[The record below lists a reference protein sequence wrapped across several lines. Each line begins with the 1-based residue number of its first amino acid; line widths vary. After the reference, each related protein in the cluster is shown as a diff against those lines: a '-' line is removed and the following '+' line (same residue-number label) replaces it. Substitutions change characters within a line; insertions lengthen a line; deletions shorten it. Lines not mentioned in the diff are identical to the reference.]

1 MMNILSKVKSETQ
14 AAMSHMLLRGLCMLI
29 IEYDCARLIQQ
40 ATGQPMIRG
49 NVVLA
54 SLYALGFLVS
64 FVNRKVGFIIGM
76 VAGSI
81 NVIIKIIIVV
91 TGHEHYPYYPIVW
104 ITQSLI
110 VIYFCY
116 KALKA
121 EKVLVYAEK

>member
-1 MMNILSKVKSETQ
+1 MMNIFKTIKSETQ

-49 NVVLA
+49 NFVLA
-54 SLYALGFLVS
+54 SLYVLGFLMS
-64 FVNRKVGFIIGM
+64 FVNLKVGFIIGM

-81 NVIIKIIIVV
+81 NVIIKIIIVAS
-91 TGHEHYPYYPIVW
+91 GHEHYPYYPIVW
-104 ITQSLI
+104 ITQSLM

-116 KALKA
+116 KAFKA
-121 EKVLVYAEK
+121 ERA

>member
-1 MMNILSKVKSETQ
+1 MMSILSKVKGETQ

-29 IEYDCARLIQQ
+29 IEYDCARLIQE

-49 NVVLA
+49 NIVLA
-54 SLYALGFLVS
+54 SLYVLGFLVS
-64 FVNRKVGFIIGM
+64 FFNRKVGFIIGM

-81 NVIIKIIIVV
+81 NVIVKIVIVV

-104 ITQSLI
+104 ITQSMM

-116 KALKA
+116 KAFKA
-121 EKVLVYAEK
+121 ENA

>member
-1 MMNILSKVKSETQ
+1 MMKLLSKIKSEAQ

-29 IEYDCARLIQQ
+29 IEYDCARLIQET
-40 ATGQPMIRG
+40 TGQPVIMG
-49 NVVLA
+49 NFVLS

-81 NVIIKIIIVV
+81 NVIVKIVIVAK
-91 TGHEHYPYYPIVW
+91 GHEHFPYYPIVW
-104 ITQSLI
+104 ITQSLM

-116 KALKA
+116 KAFKA
-121 EKVLVYAEK
+121 EKTLVYAEN

>member
-1 MMNILSKVKSETQ
+1 MMNIFKKIKSETQ

-49 NVVLA
+49 NFVLA

-64 FVNRKVGFIIGM
+64 FVNRKVGFIIGI

-91 TGHEHYPYYPIVW
+91 TGHEHYPHYPIVW
-104 ITQSLI
+104 ITQSLM

-116 KALKA
+116 RAFKA
-121 EKVLVYAEK
+121 ENA

>member
-1 MMNILSKVKSETQ
+1 MNIFKKIKSETQ

-49 NVVLA
+49 NFVLA

-91 TGHEHYPYYPIVW
+91 TGHEHYTYYPIVW
-104 ITQSLI
+104 ISQSLM

-116 KALKA
+116 KAFKA
-121 EKVLVYAEK
+121 EKA

>member
-40 ATGQPMIRG
+40 ATGQPMIWG
-49 NVVLA
+49 NFVLA

-104 ITQSLI
+104 ITQSLM

-116 KALKA
+116 KAFKA
-121 EKVLVYAEK
+121 ENA

>member
-1 MMNILSKVKSETQ
+1 MNTFKTIKSETQ

-49 NVVLA
+49 NFVLA
-54 SLYALGFLVS
+54 SLYVLGFLMS
-64 FVNRKVGFIIGM
+64 FGNRKVGFIIGM

-81 NVIIKIIIVV
+81 NVIVKIIIVA

-104 ITQSLI
+104 ITQSLM

-116 KALKA
+116 KAFKA
-121 EKVLVYAEK
+121 ERA

>member
-1 MMNILSKVKSETQ
+1 MMNIFKTIKSETQ
-14 AAMSHMLLRGLCMLI
+14 AAMSHVLLRGLCMLI

-40 ATGQPMIRG
+40 ATSQPMIRG
-49 NVVLA
+49 NFVLA

-64 FVNRKVGFIIGM
+64 FVNRKVGFIMGM

-104 ITQSLI
+104 ITQSLM

-116 KALKA
+116 KAFKA
-121 EKVLVYAEK
+121 EKA